1 MLQLVLTIVRLKLT
15 IILKQFL
22 LNCDDLTK
30 NINNEKETKIVF
42 IIRIE
47 ANSNGSRPPVQSW
60 SGAAPPDGFAFL
72 TDAQKDAFYS
82 TVPAGFV
89 NITVEEREGI
99 KYIASIEVNQEAL
112 DAYRAILPDPTIS
125 VKAEKIAEIKQ
136 SCEDYI
142 CAGTDVTY
150 ADNTSEHF
158 TYTLADQSNISEMFT
173 AIMAGATEYPYHADG
188 EICKI
193 YSKAE
198 IVTIYGTLCLFKT
211 EATTYHNSL
220 KAQINAMTDA
230 DAISAI
236 KFKETELT
244 GEYLT
249 NYTAMMA
256 SAQTQLNAILAKIPT
271 EEA

>member
-1 MLQLVLTIVRLKLT
+1 MNIIEINALT
-15 IILKQFL
+15 
-22 LNCDDLTK
+22 
-30 NINNEKETKIVF
+30 
-42 IIRIE
+42 
-47 ANSNGSRPPVQSW
+47 NGAHRNQ
-60 SGAAPPDGFAFL
+60 SGANVLPEGWAIIPDDIIIPKSF
-72 TDAQKDAFYS
+72 
-82 TVPAGFV
+82 PFV
-89 NITVEEREGI
+89 D
-99 KYIASIEVNQEAL
+99 IEVDGNIVTSMMARELPKPDISIIKQSKL
-112 DAYRAILPDPTIS
+112 D
-125 VKAEKIAEIKQ
+125 EIKQ

-142 CAGTDVTY
+142 YAGTDVTLP
-150 ADNTSEHF
+150 DNTIKHF

-193 YSKAE
+193 YTKE
-198 IVTIYGTLCLFKT
+198 QIVAIYGTLSLFKT

-256 SAQTQLNAILAKIPT
+256 SAQTQLNAILAKIPSD
-271 EEA
+271 EVV

>member
-1 MLQLVLTIVRLKLT
+1 MH
-15 IILKQFL
+15 II
-22 LNCDDLTK
+22 
-30 NINNEKETKIVF
+30 E
-42 IIRIE
+42 IE
-47 ANSNGSRPPVQSW
+47 ALGNGAHRNQNGFIGNIPNGWAVI
-60 SGAAPPDGFAFL
+60 PD
-72 TDAQKDAFYS
+72 
-82 TVPAGFV
+82 
-89 NITVEEREGI
+89 NIETQNFPFGDIDVEEIDGI
-99 KYIASIEVNQEAL
+99 MTVTHWEPGIIPGQEPSAVL
-112 DAYRAILPDPTIS
+112 DRTKQSKL
-125 VKAEKIAEIKQ
+125 AEISK

-142 CAGTDVTY
+142 YAGTNVTLP
-150 ADNTSEHF
+150 DNTTEHF

-193 YSKAE
+193 YTKE
-198 IVTIYGTLCLFKT
+198 QIVTIYGTLSLFKT

-249 NYTAMMA
+249 NYNEMMA

-271 EEA
+271 EEV

>member
-1 MLQLVLTIVRLKLT
+1 M
-15 IILKQFL
+15 
-22 LNCDDLTK
+22 
-30 NINNEKETKIVF
+30 F

-47 ANSNGSRPPVQSW
+47 ANANGSRPPMQSW
-60 SGAAPPDGFAFL
+60 NSDTAPEGFAL
-72 TDAQKDAFYS
+72 ATDAQKDVFYS
-82 TVPAGFV
+82 TTPAGFV
-89 NITVEEREGI
+89 NITVKEENGTRI
-99 KYIASIEVNQEAL
+99 VDTIEVNQEAL
-112 DAYRAILPDPTIS
+112 DAFKATLPDPTDS
-125 VKAEKIAEIKQ
+125 VKAEKIDEIKKA
-136 SCEDYI
+136 CEEYI
-142 CAGTDVTY
+142 YAGTDVTY
-150 ADNTSEHF
+150 ADGVKEHF

-173 AIMAGATEYPYHADG
+173 AVMAGATEYPYHADG

-193 YSKAE
+193 YSKE
-198 IVTIYGTLCLFKT
+198 QIVTIYGTLSLFKT

-244 GEYLT
+244 GDYLA

-271 EEA
+271 DEAV

>member
-1 MLQLVLTIVRLKLT
+1 MTIVEIAALPNGAHRNQTGTNVLPDGWAMIPDEMET
-15 IILKQFL
+15 QNFPFGDIVVEEIDNIMTVTRWEPGIIPGQEPSIILNKTKQSKL
-22 LNCDDLTK
+22 
-30 NINNEKETKIVF
+30 
-42 IIRIE
+42 IE
-47 ANSNGSRPPVQSW
+47 
-60 SGAAPPDGFAFL
+60 
-72 TDAQKDAFYS
+72 
-82 TVPAGFV
+82 
-89 NITVEEREGI
+89 
-99 KYIASIEVNQEAL
+99 
-112 DAYRAILPDPTIS
+112 IS
-125 VKAEKIAEIKQ
+125 K

-142 CAGTDVTY
+142 YAGTNV
-150 ADNTSEHF
+150 ALPDNTTEHF

-193 YSKAE
+193 YTKE
-198 IVTIYGTLCLFKT
+198 QIITIYGTLSLFKT

-220 KAQINAMTDA
+220 KAQINTMTDA

-244 GEYLT
+244 GEYLA

-271 EEA
+271 EAV

>member
-1 MLQLVLTIVRLKLT
+1 MN
-15 IILKQFL
+15 IIE
-22 LNCDDLTK
+22 
-30 NINNEKETKIVF
+30 INALI
-42 IIRIE
+42 
-47 ANSNGSRPPVQSW
+47 NGAHRNQ
-60 SGAAPPDGFAFL
+60 SGANVLPEGWAIIPDDIIIPKSF
-72 TDAQKDAFYS
+72 
-82 TVPAGFV
+82 PFV
-89 NITVEEREGI
+89 D
-99 KYIASIEVNQEAL
+99 IEVDGNIVTSMMARELPKPDISIIKQSKL
-112 DAYRAILPDPTIS
+112 D
-125 VKAEKIAEIKQ
+125 EIKQ

-142 CAGTDVTY
+142 YAGTDVTLP
-150 ADNTSEHF
+150 DNTIKHF

-193 YSKAE
+193 YTKE
-198 IVTIYGTLCLFKT
+198 QIVAIYGTLSLFKT

-249 NYTAMMA
+249 NYNEMMA
-256 SAQTQLNAILAKIPT
+256 SAQTQLNAILAKIPA
-271 EEA
+271 EAV

>member
-1 MLQLVLTIVRLKLT
+1 MN
-15 IILKQFL
+15 IIE
-22 LNCDDLTK
+22 
-30 NINNEKETKIVF
+30 INALI
-42 IIRIE
+42 
-47 ANSNGSRPPVQSW
+47 NGAHRNQ
-60 SGAAPPDGFAFL
+60 SGANVLPEGWAIIPDDIIIPKSF
-72 TDAQKDAFYS
+72 
-82 TVPAGFV
+82 PFV
-89 NITVEEREGI
+89 D
-99 KYIASIEVNQEAL
+99 IEVDGNIVTSMMARELPKPDISIIKQSKL
-112 DAYRAILPDPTIS
+112 D
-125 VKAEKIAEIKQ
+125 EIKQ

-142 CAGTDVTY
+142 YAGTDVTLP
-150 ADNTSEHF
+150 DNTIKHF

-193 YSKAE
+193 YTKE
-198 IVTIYGTLCLFKT
+198 QIVAIYGTLSLFKT

>member
-1 MLQLVLTIVRLKLT
+1 MRYKIFKDGERINTIVADESFVTDYCEKNGYVYEAD
-15 IILKQFL
+15 L
-22 LNCDDLTK
+22 LQEPKSAD
-30 NINNEKETKIVF
+30 F
-42 IIRIE
+42 I
-47 ANSNGSRPPVQSW
+47 
-60 SGAAPPDGFAFL
+60 
-72 TDAQKDAFYS
+72 
-82 TVPAGFV
+82 
-89 NITVEEREGI
+89 
-99 KYIASIEVNQEAL
+99 
-112 DAYRAILPDPTIS
+112 
-125 VKAEKIAEIKQ
+125 KAEKIDEIKKA
-136 SCEDYI
+136 CEDYI
-142 CAGTDVTY
+142 YAGTNVTIL
-150 ADNTSEHF
+150 DGTTEHF

-193 YSKAE
+193 YTKE
-198 IVTIYGTLCLFKT
+198 QIVTIYGTLSLFKT

-220 KAQINAMTDA
+220 KAQINTMTDA